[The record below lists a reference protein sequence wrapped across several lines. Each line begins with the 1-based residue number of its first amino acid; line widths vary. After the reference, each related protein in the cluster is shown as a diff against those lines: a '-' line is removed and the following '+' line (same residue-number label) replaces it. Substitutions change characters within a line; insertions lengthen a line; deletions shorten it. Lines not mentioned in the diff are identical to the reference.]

1 MPTSVSQSYQIE
13 QAEMRMS
20 VIRLDSAL
28 ENSFS
33 QMLLQGRSLSLNLKT
48 IMLQTGAI
56 PPGSAEHQMSLVRAL
71 SRLAGVFV
79 SFAGPQT
86 YLDANGATQ
95 QASATQKHLHKSFLN
110 PTQYVTGVPVGAAD
124 ESLLH
129 WQVSIG
135 PKSYPESSP
144 SSNLA
149 ETFSLLRQALGIYDE
164 SIRTTSI
171 TDGNYR
177 LNQFCIGVPLQ
188 IVDAP
193 FSSVS
198 TRSGDLL
205 TVKLSN
211 MDTGARQA
219 GRIFVHMIAEVILEL
234 KEGGI
239 TVLD

>member
-1 MPTSVSQSYQIE
+1 M
-13 QAEMRMS
+13 
-20 VIRLDSAL
+20 
-28 ENSFS
+28 
-33 QMLLQGRSLSLNLKT
+33 
-48 IMLQTGAI
+48 
-56 PPGSAEHQMSLVRAL
+56 
-71 SRLAGVFV
+71 
-79 SFAGPQT
+79 
-86 YLDANGATQ
+86 
-95 QASATQKHLHKSFLN
+95 
-110 PTQYVTGVPVGAAD
+110 GAAD

-135 PKSYPESSP
+135 PKPYPESSP

-177 LNQFCIGVPLQ
+177 LNQFCIGVSLQ